1 MQEKQMS
8 KLDPASHKKGVLGFG
23 SLEAMPQEE
32 LETNKSQPNEEAVL
46 LALINARKAERTQ
59 GSYSNELYTLVAGY
73 LGDDQATADSRPL
86 ATGNSPERVSQLES
100 LILDVESKGGTVTF
114 EEYIP
119 TANSD
124 PTTQLQ
130 EGRQSENK
138 LQELLKN
145 HTKTKVAFGAVA
157 LIAGG
162 LFFADNKLED
172 GLLAHIP
179 LISTYFEQ
187 PAPPSQEELAGTA
200 ETLARKTS
208 IEKPLF
214 TEPFPISTSNE
225 STTEPELSLPINY
238 STTSTDGQE
247 LTLANGVRM
256 AAVNP
261 YLQVNYSYNLQQLR
275 KGLTYNPETQKVSF
289 PTEAVNLQF
298 LLLAPPQ
305 SSQTINGKTP
315 QFAYR
320 IAGAVGENEAIIEE
334 IKQQNNDFSAKDIK
348 VFMDQ
353 LSNPANETAISMQI
367 TQDTFKQL
375 LAEPDFLKAINDR
388 INQKIQEDIR
398 TINPTL
404 SAEPFQLTKE
414 FVTSLN
420 NSFSSS
426 YKSTPL
432 TGGLTLGSNISGLNP
447 NQEIK

>member
-119 TANSD
+119 TTNSD
-124 PTTQLQ
+124 TTTQDP
-130 EGRQSENK
+130 EGQSKNK

-172 GLLAHIP
+172 GLLAHMP
-179 LISTYFEQ
+179 LISTYFEK
-187 PAPPSQEELAGTA
+187 PAPPTQEELVGTA

-225 STTEPELSLPINY
+225 SNTEPELSLPINY

-275 KGLTYNPETQKVSF
+275 KGLTYNPETQKVSV
-289 PTEAVNLQF
+289 PTEALNLQF

-305 SSQTINGKTP
+305 SNQTINGKTP

-375 LAEPDFLKAINDR
+375 LADPDFLKAINDR
-388 INQKIQEDIR
+388 INQKIQDDIKV
-398 TINPTL
+398 INPDL
-404 SAEPFQLTKE
+404 SAEPFQLTEE

>member
-1 MQEKQMS
+1 MS

-119 TANSD
+119 TTNSD
-124 PTTQLQ
+124 TTTQDP
-130 EGRQSENK
+130 EGQSKNK

-172 GLLAHIP
+172 GLLAHMP
-179 LISTYFEQ
+179 LISTYFEK
-187 PAPPSQEELAGTA
+187 PAPPTQEELVGTA

-225 STTEPELSLPINY
+225 SNTEPELSLPINY

-275 KGLTYNPETQKVSF
+275 KGLTYNPETQKVSV
-289 PTEAVNLQF
+289 PTEALNLQF

-305 SSQTINGKTP
+305 SNQTINGKTP

-375 LAEPDFLKAINDR
+375 LADPDFLKAINDR
-388 INQKIQEDIR
+388 INQKIQDDIKV
-398 TINPTL
+398 INPDL
-404 SAEPFQLTKE
+404 SAEPFQLTEE